1 MALSVSLSSGQLKQ
15 LESIS
20 EEALPNESCA
30 FLLGSGDDCTVTEIF
45 PLKNVEA
52 SPYSFSIAPSELL
65 RAYET
70 AERNGLQV
78 TGIFHS
84 HPGKPSP
91 SSTDLKYMEIN
102 PVVWLIYSS
111 TEKKFDAYIV
121 DGDVR
126 KVQLLVTG

>member
-1 MALSVSLSSGQLKQ
+1 MPLSVSLSSAQLKD

-20 EEALPNESCA
+20 DQALPNESCA
-30 FLLGSGDDCTVTEIF
+30 FLLGSGGDCTVLEIL
-45 PLKNVEA
+45 PLNNAEP

-65 RAYET
+65 QAYET
-70 AERNGLQV
+70 AEIKGLQV
-78 TGIFHS
+78 IGIFHS

-111 TEKKFDAYIV
+111 TEKQFDAYIV
-121 DGDVR
+121 DDDAR
-126 KVQLLVTG
+126 KVQLIIRD